1 MNIPKAFV
9 HIKNKVAVSPT
20 KEQLLNFFKEYGY
33 LTLEDILEA
42 HGNWEEV
49 IREWFVNTYYTP
61 QNISYQNGN
70 NIFNF
75 DDNEEEIELM
85 GDDEYENLKED
96 GLILQLHESLSKIKI
111 YGIQHYAWCSLL
123 QSRLHQY

>member
-42 HGNWEEV
+42 HGNWEIMSE
-49 IREWFVNTYYTP
+49 R
-61 QNISYQNGN
+61 
-70 NIFNF
+70 
-75 DDNEEEIELM
+75 
-85 GDDEYENLKED
+85 
-96 GLILQLHESLSKIKI
+96 
-111 YGIQHYAWCSLL
+111 
-123 QSRLHQY
+123 

>member
-33 LTLEDILEA
+33 LTLEDILKA

-61 QNISYQNGN
+61 QNISYQNNN
-70 NIFNF
+70 NIFNI
-75 DDNEEEIELM
+75 DDNEEEIELLS
-85 GDDEYENLKED
+85 DAEYENLKGD
-96 GLILQLHESLSKIKI
+96 GLIL
-111 YGIQHYAWCSLL
+111 
-123 QSRLHQY
+123 